1 MLMIHEGSESEYAS
15 DWFNPDNRGESFV
28 EIDANNLFVSLGISL
43 DTLGSYLQELLIHLY
58 GTGIGVRSDPTDLTG
73 IQDRSG
79 PFSGRFFYYHH
90 PIRDRDPE
98 GQDRSDR
105 PNVGNSRSLIPIRSG
120 NLSRIPVGK
129 YVTGNEWILI

>member
-1 MLMIHEGSESEYAS
+1 MGRKEATGA
-15 DWFNPDNRGESFV
+15 
-28 EIDANNLFVSLGISL
+28 
-43 DTLGSYLQELLIHLY
+43 ELLIHLY

-129 YVTGNEWILI
+129 YVTGNE